1 MALLGSG
8 LTLATERPILHAL
21 SSIIRRSSYISTP
34 LFERNRNTANGH
46 CSGFIDKD
54 EEDDDEDEDDT
65 GGGGGELSLPP
76 FIESLLLL
84 LLLFERLSDEFEEE
98 LVFTSV

>member
-21 SSIIRRSSYISTP
+21 SSMIRLSSYISTP

-46 CSGFIDKD
+46 CSGLIDND
-54 EEDDDEDEDDT
+54 DDEEEEDDDDEDDT

-76 FIESLLLL
+76 FIESL
-84 LLLFERLSDEFEEE
+84 FCERFEEA

>member
-1 MALLGSG
+1 M
-8 LTLATERPILHAL
+8 
-21 SSIIRRSSYISTP
+21 IRLSSYISTP

-46 CSGFIDKD
+46 CSGFIDNDDDD
-54 EEDDDEDEDDT
+54 EEDDDDEDET

-76 FIESLLLL
+76 P
-84 LLLFERLSDEFEEE
+84 LSELEEA